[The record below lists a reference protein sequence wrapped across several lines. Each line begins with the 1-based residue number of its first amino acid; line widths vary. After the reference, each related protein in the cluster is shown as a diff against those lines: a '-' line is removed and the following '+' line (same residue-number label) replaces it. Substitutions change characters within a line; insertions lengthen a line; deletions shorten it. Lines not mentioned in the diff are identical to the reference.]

1 MKSISVFLFLI
12 IASIAL
18 AAQTTEDKENFAREN
33 GSPHWKLAFSD
44 KGTGNWQGKWF
55 VDGVRATIVNSD
67 RGMLFSAG
75 PVEGDDACHSVLWT
89 KKSFKGDIKITY
101 DYTRTDTR
109 QKWVNIIYIQA
120 TGIDSGKFVKDIREW
135 SNLRMIPYMSTYF
148 KNMKALHI
156 SYAAYSNDLKPGQD
170 YIRLR
175 RYPLHPG
182 SDFSTSTEIPPAFF
196 DTKLF
201 EPGKIYRIT
210 IIKRNGKL
218 YFQIDGEGHS
228 NLYSWN
234 IREASDITEGRI
246 GLRHMYTRSALYKNF
261 QVFTFQ

>member
-1 MKSISVFLFLI
+1 M
-12 IASIAL
+12 AL
-18 AAQTTEDKENFAREN
+18 AAQSTEDKENFSREN
-33 GSPHWKLAFSD
+33 ESSHWKLMFSD
-44 KGTGNWQGKWF
+44 KGTGNWQKKWF
-55 VDGVRATIVNSD
+55 VDGVRETIKSSD
-67 RGMLFSAG
+67 KGMLFSAG
-75 PVEGDDACHSVLWT
+75 PEEGDDACHSVLWT

-120 TGIDSGKFVKDIREW
+120 TGIDSGKYVKDIREW

-156 SYAAYSNDLKPGQD
+156 SYAAYGDVLKPGQD

-175 RYPLHPG
+175 KYPLQPG
-182 SDFSTSTEIPPAFF
+182 ADFSNTTEIPPAFF

-201 EPGKIYRIT
+201 EPGKTYKII
-210 IIKRNGKL
+210 IIKRDGKL
-218 YFQIDGEGHS
+218 YFQIDGEDHS
-228 NLYSWN
+228 NLYSWS
-234 IREASDITEGRI
+234 IPEALDITEGRV

-261 QVFTFQ
+261 QVFTFR